1 MIRKGLYRFGMM
13 VSFGGVL
20 LLTSAGCNEE
30 VVNQLKTNLVPALI
44 SVLTSAIQA
53 GLLGGTTG

>member
-1 MIRKGLYRFGMM
+1 MIRNSLYRFGMM
-13 VSFGGVL
+13 VSFGGML

-30 VVNQLKTNLVPALI
+30 VMNQLKTEVVPGLI
-44 SVLTSAIQA
+44 SVLTTAIQA